1 MAVLFF
7 VKNNIE
13 LKKDLSEKIAE
24 KIDKERYSKNKHG
37 YDFAKAFYV
46 LGSVFKQFMAPAL
59 VVLIVLVLA
68 SALKNIPLNTSKP
81 GLGSGTEEGLEEI
94 TIEGGIPSVMKKK
107 KVRKIKL
114 GVLIYMLPVYLRL
127 WQNFSLFPIITVLP
141 SWDIKIS
148 KGIPCFSLK

>member
-68 SALKNIPLNTSKP
+68 SALKTFFLIHLSQ
-81 GLGSGTEEGLEEI
+81 
-94 TIEGGIPSVMKKK
+94 VWVVAQKKA
-107 KVRKIKL
+107 
-114 GVLIYMLPVYLRL
+114 
-127 WQNFSLFPIITVLP
+127 
-141 SWDIKIS
+141 
-148 KGIPCFSLK
+148 

>member
-1 MAVLFF
+1 VAVLFF

-24 KIDKERYSKNKHG
+24 KIDKERYSKNKHS

-94 TIEGGIPSVMKKK
+94 TIEGGDTQCDEKEKGAED
-107 KVRKIKL
+107 KVRSTNLYVTGLPKAL
-114 GVLIYMLPVYLRL
+114 AEFLI
-127 WQNFSLFPIITVLP
+127 
-141 SWDIKIS
+141 IS
-148 KGIPCFSLK
+148 HYNGIAIMGY